1 MTLKGWPCV
10 FLALLS
16 GSSAAMGGATVTEHL
31 VLLRDPEIFQGDA
44 LDDLLGE
51 LSFDPDVRIAV
62 ANAGLRVLAG
72 PRISQIET
80 TSSLSPQTDL
90 AVLVAREGFNA
101 GMDPN
106 YLVRLANRE
115 SHFDPVAE
123 SPTSTAAG
131 LFQFTENT
139 WLCSL
144 RKFGP
149 GLGVVGSDHIWQ
161 TRRGVCETSA
171 PRERSRLLALR
182 SDPTVSTRIAAA
194 FSLRNYRV
202 LMAQFGRR
210 PTGTELYVLHFLGEN
225 VGVRFLQT
233 YYDNPN
239 ASALSLTKAGAW
251 ANPDIFFNGSA
262 GSRSV
267 KEVFGALRL

>member
-1 MTLKGWPCV
+1 MTLKAWPFA

-16 GSSAAMGGATVTEHL
+16 IATTSGATVTQHA
-31 VLLRDPEIFQGDA
+31 VSLRDPEIFQNDA
-44 LDDLLGE
+44 LVDLLSE

-62 ANAGLRVLAG
+62 ANAGLRVLAD
-72 PRISQIET
+72 RRTFQVET
-80 TSSLSPQTDL
+80 TSILSSRPTDL
-90 AVLVAREGFNA
+90 AALVAREGFNA
-101 GMDPN
+101 GLDPS

-115 SHFDPVAE
+115 SHFDPLAE

-131 LFQFTENT
+131 LFQFTDNT

-144 RKFGP
+144 REFGP
-149 GLGVVGSDHIWQ
+149 GLGVVGSDQIWR
-161 TRRGVCETSA
+161 TRRGVCETS
-171 PRERSRLLALR
+171 PHSERSRLLALR
-182 SDPTVSTRIAAA
+182 SDPVVSTRIAAA

-202 LMAQFGRR
+202 LMAQFGHR

-233 YYDNPN
+233 YRDYPN
-239 ASALSLTKAGAW
+239 TSALSLSKAGAF
-251 ANPDIFFNGSA
+251 ANPEIFFNGSA